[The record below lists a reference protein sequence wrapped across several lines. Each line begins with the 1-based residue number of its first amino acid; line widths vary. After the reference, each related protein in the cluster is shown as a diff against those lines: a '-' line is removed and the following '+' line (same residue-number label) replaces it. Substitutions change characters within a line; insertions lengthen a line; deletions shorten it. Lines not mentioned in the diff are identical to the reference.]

1 MKAGFGFEKKKSD
14 YFHAPQGH
22 FYYITFTHVAIM
34 FIQAIPQ
41 KQSSVQT
48 LCRLRQKIKD
58 VFGQETSMNDD
69 LLSKR
74 YTLSSDGDL
83 IMILR

>member
-1 MKAGFGFEKKKSD
+1 MS
-14 YFHAPQGH
+14 
-22 FYYITFTHVAIM
+22 
-34 FIQAIPQ
+34 IQAIPQ
-41 KQSSVQT
+41 KPCSVQT
-48 LCRLRQKIKD
+48 LYRIREKIKE

>member
-1 MKAGFGFEKKKSD
+1 MEADFGLARKQK
-14 YFHAPQGH
+14 YFHAPHGH
-22 FYYITFTHVAIM
+22 FYYITSTHVSIM

-41 KQSSVQT
+41 KQNSVQT
-48 LCRLRQKIKD
+48 FTRLRQKIKD

-69 LLSKR
+69 MLQKR

-83 IMILR
+83 ILILR